1 MLREVNEWFEQLDP
15 ETTELVGAALD
26 LLEERGP
33 SLGRPLVDKINDS
46 ELHNLKELR
55 PGSSGDCKVR
65 VLFTFDPARNAVL
78 LVAGDKSGKF
88 SEWYEENIPVA
99 EGRYKKWLAGEYD
112 RSRTEASKDCDGK
125 SDEEVA

>member
-1 MLREVNEWFEQLDP
+1 MVRQVNEWLEPLDP
-15 ETTELVGAALD
+15 ERTKLLAADID

-112 RSRTEASKDCDGK
+112 
-125 SDEEVA
+125 